1 MLLQSRYGEP
11 AEIWEHNST
20 KRLLLKSQNY
30 CKARVE
36 GTGYVAHGSW
46 VFPPFYACSQAQQ
59 LCKPLGLSCLPSGTY
74 CFPWL
79 SILAAAPALAMPGP
93 PYAQIPDAPPSLT
106 CTCSTNSSVQARSHP
121 TTPADWALAEAPDPS
136 ITTLAQEALKQK
148 LQSHHFSKNDK
159 DISAWGK
166 GAQMANL
173 HSGPLET

>member
-1 MLLQSRYGEP
+1 MLHMVAGSSHLSTLAVRHSSPASLWGCPASLRAHIVSHGCPFWQQPLLQ
-11 AEIWEHNST
+11 
-20 KRLLLKSQNY
+20 
-30 CKARVE
+30 
-36 GTGYVAHGSW
+36 
-46 VFPPFYACSQAQQ
+46 
-59 LCKPLGLSCLPSGTY
+59 
-74 CFPWL
+74 
-79 SILAAAPALAMPGP
+79 AMPGP

-106 CTCSTNSSVQARSHP
+106 CTCSTNSNVQARSHP